1 MWYVFYL
8 LKLMQ
13 VSLQSEK
20 SCTVEMLKDDEG
32 EAVAVEDNA
41 ANLEAVLEPEMEQQE
56 EQEEQVQL
64 EAAEAGEGEEVGEP
78 VDDPVLAEGNDD
90 TAGVEEA

>member
-1 MWYVFYL
+1 
-8 LKLMQ
+8 MQ

-32 EAVAVEDNA
+32 EAVVVEDNA

-56 EQEEQVQL
+56 EQEEQVQV
-64 EAAEAGEGEEVGEP
+64 AEAGEGEEVGEP
-78 VDDPVLAEGNDD
+78 VVVPVLADGDDD
-90 TAGVEEA
+90 TADVEEA